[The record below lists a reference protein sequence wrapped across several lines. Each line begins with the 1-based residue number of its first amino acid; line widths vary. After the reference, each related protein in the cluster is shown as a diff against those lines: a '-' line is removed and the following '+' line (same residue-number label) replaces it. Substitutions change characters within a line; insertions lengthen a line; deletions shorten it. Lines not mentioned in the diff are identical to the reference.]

1 MIYKLPKL
9 NYGYNALEVA
19 IDAKTMEIHHTKH
32 HQAYVNNLNTVLAK
46 YPKLAEKSL
55 ESLLVSLD
63 LFDLD
68 SKDKTFFKN
77 NAGGHLNH
85 SLYWTSMGPQ
95 KAVDEKLLAEITTTY
110 NSLEEFKKMFSDLA
124 LKQFGSGWAWLAK
137 NEKGKLVSYA
147 LPNQDSPYSQGHV
160 PVFGLDVW
168 EHAYYLRYQNRRADY
183 IAAWWKVLRLLP

>member
-1 MIYKLPKL
+1 MIYELPKL
-9 NYGYNALEVA
+9 AYSYNALEVA

-32 HQAYVNNLNTVLAK
+32 HQAYVNNLNTVLSK

-137 NEKGKLVSYA
+137 NEKGKRSKTHHKS
-147 LPNQDSPYSQGHV
+147 PNIQDSV
-160 PVFGLDVW
+160 
-168 EHAYYLRYQNRRADY
+168 
-183 IAAWWKVLRLLP
+183 